1 MGTMKMKS
9 FNFVKRWKRWR
20 IGKHNAKLYRLID
33 CLKAEKT
40 VLMERG
46 VEISPQRY
54 DNVGGSYYESAVL
67 NCKIRRIDENILD
80 CILNMKDKEKEH
92 EN

>member
-1 MGTMKMKS
+1 MKI
-9 FNFVKRWKRWR
+9 FNFVKRWKRRR
-20 IGKHNAKLYRLID
+20 IEKHNAKLYRLID

-40 VLMERG
+40 VLIERG
-46 VEISPQRY
+46 LEISPKRA
-54 DNVGGSYYESAVL
+54 DNIDGAYYESACL
-67 NCKIRRIDENILD
+67 NKDIRHIDEKILD